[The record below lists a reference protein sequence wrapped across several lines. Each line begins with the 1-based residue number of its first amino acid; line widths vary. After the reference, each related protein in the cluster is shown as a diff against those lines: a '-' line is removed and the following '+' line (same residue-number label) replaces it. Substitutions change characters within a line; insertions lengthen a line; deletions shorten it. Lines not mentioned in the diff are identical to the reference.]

1 MIPDLVTGNSLENL
15 ITAKLDYGLL
25 DNPRNDVSVRL
36 NSTVIN
42 VQNNKSAGGT
52 VTVSY
57 VRDNQLEKVSASKC
71 ILACNSN
78 VIPFICPELPD
89 KQKEALAF
97 QVKVPILYTNVA
109 VKNWEAWKNLGIGA
123 MVCPGSY
130 HIVSMLDFPV
140 TYGNYEFSRNERE
153 PIVIH
158 MERFPHS
165 YGSNLSAREQY
176 KLGSYELLKTPFET
190 IERNVREQLESSLS
204 EGGFNAAKD
213 ILGITVNR
221 WSHGYSYWYNPLFD
235 PIYDDYNDSR
245 YPHIIGREKFGNIT
259 IANADSAAN
268 AMLESAIEEAYRAV
282 SELI

>member
-1 MIPDLVTGNSLENL
+1 
-15 ITAKLDYGLL
+15 
-25 DNPRNDVSVRL
+25 
-36 NSTVIN
+36 
-42 VQNNKSAGGT
+42 
-52 VTVSY
+52 
-57 VRDNQLEKVSASKC
+57 
-71 ILACNSN
+71 
-78 VIPFICPELPD
+78 
-89 KQKEALAF
+89 
-97 QVKVPILYTNVA
+97 
-109 VKNWEAWKNLGIGA
+109 
-123 MVCPGSY
+123 
-130 HIVSMLDFPV
+130 
-140 TYGNYEFSRNERE
+140 
-153 PIVIH
+153 

-176 KLGSYELLKTPFET
+176 KLGRYELLTTPFET

-204 EGGFNAAKD
+204 EGGFNAAND

-245 YPHIIGREKFGNIT
+245 YPHIIGRKKYGNIT